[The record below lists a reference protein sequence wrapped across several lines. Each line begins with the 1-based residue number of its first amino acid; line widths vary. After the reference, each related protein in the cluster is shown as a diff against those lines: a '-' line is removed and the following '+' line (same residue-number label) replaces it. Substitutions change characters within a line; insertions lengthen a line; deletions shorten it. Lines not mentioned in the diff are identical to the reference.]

1 MGRFGLRALLGL
13 LLLALAGVAAQAQVD
28 WLPEIR
34 GGLVAR
40 GIDAGGGGLMDP
52 GSIRDANVELLFTAP
67 DLNAWAIFGELRPHL
82 GATVSFGGQDS
93 KLYGGLSWTVQV
105 PVLPVFLE
113 ASAGA
118 VLSSALATA
127 PSGDAS
133 RNFGCG
139 VGLRLAGSAGLQ
151 LPAGFSLI
159 GTLEHLPDF
168 GSCGVANRGAT
179 NVMAR
184 IGHRF

>member
-1 MGRFGLRALLGL
+1 MGRVGLRALLGL
-13 LLLALAGVAAQAQVD
+13 VLLVLASGAAQAQVN
-28 WLPEIR
+28 WLPEMRAGVVTR
-34 GGLVAR
+34 GDGL
-40 GIDAGGGGLMDP
+40 LDP
-52 GSIRDANVELLFTAP
+52 GSIRDANVELLFAVP
-67 DLNAWAIFGELRPHL
+67 DLSAWAVLGELRPHL
-82 GATVSFGGQDS
+82 GASVSFDGGESDI
-93 KLYGGLSWTVQV
+93 YAGLSWTVQV
-105 PVLPVFLE
+105 PVLPVFVE

-118 VLSSALATA
+118 VLTSALVNA

-168 GSCGVANRGAT
+168 GTCDDPGRAAT
-179 NVMAR
+179 NLMVR
-184 IGHRF
+184 VGHRV